1 MSFQFQQC
9 LPTSHGISHSYRKVH
24 AVFSP
29 LLLQSSTLSNITP
42 LASISRRFLEYV
54 QHMAIQGLAEVFSST
69 LQPLLKI
76 TFFYPVYL
84 FSQKLLSETLPDAP
98 VFKITLKS
106 HLGSLIFPPSPFL
119 PYPVFLLLSFYL
131 FIKMKYL
138 QN

>member
-1 MSFQFQQC
+1 MPFQFQQC

-69 LQPLLKI
+69 LQLLLKI
-76 TFFYPVYL
+76 TFF
-84 FSQKLLSETLPDAP
+84 FT
-98 VFKITLKS
+98 
-106 HLGSLIFPPSPFL
+106 
-119 PYPVFLLLSFYL
+119 L
-131 FIKMKYL
+131 FIYL
-138 QN
+138 VKSFLVRPCLMRLFLR